1 MRRPTI
7 KDVAA
12 RAQVSLK
19 TVSRVINDEPSVQ
32 ARTRER
38 VQQAIADLGYQ
49 PDPSARSLR
58 SAQSYAIG
66 LLYDNPNPYYVIAVQ
81 NGVLSVCRETGYGLQ
96 IHPCDS
102 TSPHL
107 AREIIDLVQRARL
120 AGLVLAPPMS
130 ERQELI
136 DELAAQNI
144 RLVRIVSAAADPQ
157 DGSACI
163 YVDDRDAAYEIT
175 EYLIQLGHSRI
186 GFLWGGKSHGSSW
199 ERYKGYEEAL
209 RDYGIALDA
218 DLVVEGDYS
227 FDDGFR
233 GARRL
238 LDAGRSPHRDLRQQ
252 RRDRRRR
259 ARRRQVQRHERA
271 VRPVDCRLRGQPVLQ
286 AELAGA
292 DHGQAGH
299 RGDRPARRATACC
312 RKSAS
317 NRARRCPTKASAR
330 SWWSAVPRHRPSP
343 SPAQGLSET
352 SSCADR
358 VGAIDPEPSLSRVTN
373 AAPVFL
379 CPARASARS
388 PWRPP

>member
-7 KDVAA
+7 KDVAE

-19 TVSRVINDEPSVQ
+19 TVSRVVNDEPSVQ

-49 PDPSARSLR
+49 PDPTARSLR

-66 LLYDNPNPYYVIAVQ
+66 LIYDNPNPYYVIAVQ
-81 NGVLSVCRETGYGLQ
+81 NGVLSVCRDTGYGLQ

-102 TSPHL
+102 SSPTL
-107 AREIIDLVQRARL
+107 AREIMGLVQHARL

-130 ERQELI
+130 ERKELI
-136 DELAAQNI
+136 DELVAHGI

-157 DGSACI
+157 DGSACV

-199 ERYKGYEEAL
+199 ERYKGYEDAL
-209 RDYGIALDA
+209 RDYGIPLDEA
-218 DLVVEGDYS
+218 LVVEGDYS

-238 LDAGRSPHRDLRQQ
+238 FALADRPTAIFGSNDEIAAGVLAAAKSSGMNVPYDLSIAGFEDSPFSKQSWPALTTAKQATEDIAQHA
-252 RRDRRRR
+252 
-259 ARRRQVQRHERA
+259 ARRLLQEIQGRAGTVQPNEGFSPQLV
-271 VRPVDCRLRGQPVLQ
+271 VRGSTAPP
-286 AELAGA
+286 
-292 DHGQAGH
+292 
-299 RGDRPARRATACC
+299 RP
-312 RKSAS
+312 
-317 NRARRCPTKASAR
+317 KA
-330 SWWSAVPRHRPSP
+330 
-343 SPAQGLSET
+343 
-352 SSCADR
+352 
-358 VGAIDPEPSLSRVTN
+358 
-373 AAPVFL
+373 
-379 CPARASARS
+379 
-388 PWRPP
+388 

>member
-1 MRRPTI
+1 MRGPPDWTREASLRRPTI
-7 KDVAA
+7 KDVAE

-19 TVSRVINDEPSVQ
+19 TVSRVINDEPGVQ

-38 VQQAIADLGYQ
+38 VQQAVADLGYQ

-107 AREIIDLVQRARL
+107 ASEIISLVQRARL

-130 ERQELI
+130 ERQELL
-136 DELAAQNI
+136 DELAAKNI

-209 RDYGIALDA
+209 HDYGIALDA

-238 LDAGRSPHRDLRQQ
+238 LALPDRPTAIFGSNDEIAAGVLAAAKSSGMNVPYDLSIAGFEDSPFSKQSWPALTTAKQATEEIARHA
-252 RRDRRRR
+252 
-259 ARRRQVQRHERA
+259 ARRLLQEIREQPGTALPNEGFSPQLV
-271 VRPVDCRLRGQPVLQ
+271 VRGS
-286 AELAGA
+286 
-292 DHGQAGH
+292 
-299 RGDRPARRATACC
+299 TAPP
-312 RKSAS
+312 K
-317 NRARRCPTKASAR
+317 PKA
-330 SWWSAVPRHRPSP
+330 
-343 SPAQGLSET
+343 
-352 SSCADR
+352 
-358 VGAIDPEPSLSRVTN
+358 
-373 AAPVFL
+373 
-379 CPARASARS
+379 
-388 PWRPP
+388 